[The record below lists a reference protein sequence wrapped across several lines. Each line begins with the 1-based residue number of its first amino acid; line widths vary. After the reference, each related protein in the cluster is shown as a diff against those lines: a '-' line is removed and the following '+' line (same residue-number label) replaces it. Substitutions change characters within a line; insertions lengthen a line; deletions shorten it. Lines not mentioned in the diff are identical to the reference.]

1 MDKKERDEQR
11 ERERKQ
17 NRIRMDYV
25 AATFVKNVAKVIKD
39 HRTDKGYSQDDL
51 ALGIGQHKSV
61 IGKYERG
68 EGEISASVM
77 AKISVFLKFPLKEYT
92 NDVLNKELGDKPED
106 IYFALIKIN
115 EAKRTEEIEK
125 ELHRPLSKPAAES
138 ATFQDMSIKVPR
150 QMTIEDYL
158 DENKRLVLP
167 PTTEGEP
174 FMQGF
179 QSTEKEKKHRKPK
192 KYKGYGYVKASE
204 EELMEAESF
213 LMETT
218 EMMPLY
224 KKATITNIYQAIATQ
239 IEEVQ
244 GDDLKELSQIAKA
257 TIKYAINDAPARQRK
272 HIEAYLDYMSDGNLA
287 YKYAEYPQ
295 WQRPEE

>member
-1 MDKKERDEQR
+1 
-11 ERERKQ
+11 
-17 NRIRMDYV
+17 
-25 AATFVKNVAKVIKD
+25 
-39 HRTDKGYSQDDL
+39 
-51 ALGIGQHKSV
+51 
-61 IGKYERG
+61 
-68 EGEISASVM
+68 
-77 AKISVFLKFPLKEYT
+77 
-92 NDVLNKELGDKPED
+92 
-106 IYFALIKIN
+106 
-115 EAKRTEEIEK
+115 
-125 ELHRPLSKPAAES
+125 
-138 ATFQDMSIKVPR
+138 
-150 QMTIEDYL
+150 MTIEDYL

-179 QSTEKEKKHRKPK
+179 QSTEKVKKHRKPK

-272 HIEAYLDYMSDGNLA
+272 RIEAYLDYMSDGNLA
-287 YKYAEYPQ
+287 YKYAEYTQ